1 MELFARTPLFAPMD
15 KADLDR
21 VAHQAIRRSYQEEEA
36 VVWHGDVWPYLLL
49 VEEGTIHAVKESQE
63 GRRLIVVT
71 LGPGD
76 IFWGLAFFND
86 DVAMP
91 VTLVAQDDVRL
102 YLWSRE
108 RLLPLLIE
116 NGRTLWEL
124 SRLMVARMEK
134 ASAVVEDL
142 AFQPVAGRLARLL
155 LDHYGGT
162 TDGPVSRDLS
172 LDEMAAHIGTT
183 NEMVCRALYR
193 FSDKKLIHITRTE
206 FALNDEAGLAQLAKR

>member
-1 MELFARTPLFAPMD
+1 MD

-21 VAHQAIRRSYQEEEA
+21 VAQQAIRRSYHEEEA
-36 VVWHGDVWPYLLL
+36 VVWRGDVWPYLLL

-102 YLWSRE
+102 YLWGRE

-142 AFQPVAGRLARLL
+142 AFHPVAGRLARLL